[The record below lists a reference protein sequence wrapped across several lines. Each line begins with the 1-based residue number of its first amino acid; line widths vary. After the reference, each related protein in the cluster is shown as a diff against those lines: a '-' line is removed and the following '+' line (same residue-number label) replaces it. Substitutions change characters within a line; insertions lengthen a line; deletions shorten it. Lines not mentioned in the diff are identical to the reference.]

1 MAAEIATPR
10 ALVIARPGDCAD
22 RTKGYLRQ
30 KDLIGLVEAMGFE
43 RVAASEIN
51 TNPRDARDHAVGV
64 WEMKPNWSTKRAE
77 LEHLGETGRCYSASA
92 KPPFRSW
99 RK

>member
-30 KDLIGLVEAMGFE
+30 NDLIGLVEAMGFE
-43 RVAASEIN
+43 LVAASEIN

-64 WEMKPNWSTKRAE
+64 WEMKPNWSTWAKRMT
-77 LEHLGETGRCYSASA
+77 LL
-92 KPPFRSW
+92 FRK
-99 RK
+99 R